1 MGGDPAK
8 RFLWY
13 VCLLLLGSS
22 FLLGKFVC
30 NQTPAIKP
38 EQIRQEARRE

>member
-38 EQIRQEARRE
+38 EQIRQETRRE